1 MLYLYGTPTIT
12 VNRAMEVLQI
22 KYVPANSLI
31 ASLVDLGVLQEA
43 TGFQRNRIF
52 ILRRYID
59 IFRDGN

>member
-1 MLYLYGTPTIT
+1 
-12 VNRAMEVLQI
+12 MEVLGI
-22 KYVPANSLI
+22 KYVPANTLI

-52 ILRRYID
+52 ILQRYMD